1 MTADAK
7 GTVQGGTGQP
17 CPSPGPSAGS
27 GTGRTLGRKRV
38 VVVGAGLGGLSAAC
52 HLAGRGHEVVVVER
66 ADVPGGRAGLFETGG
81 YRFDTGPSVMTMTG
95 LLADVFAAAGAD
107 MADHLTLSPVD
118 PMYRACFADGSAI
131 RVRHGREAMTEEIR
145 RECGT
150 REAEAF
156 DRFCDWLGRLY
167 RLELP
172 NFINRSFDSPL
183 DLAWPVGPI
192 VQLVRMGG
200 FRRLNPVVESYF
212 SDQRLVKLFS
222 FQAMYAGLSPF
233 EALAVYCVITYMDT
247 VEGVYFP
254 AGGMHAIPTALAA
267 AAEKAGASF
276 VYGRSVERVV
286 RRAGTSG
293 PVTGVRLDTGEVVA
307 ADAVVLNPDLPVA
320 YRSLVPE
327 VEAPRTV
334 RKGHYSPS
342 CVVWLAGAR
351 GAWPEEAAHHNIH
364 FGAAWKGAFQALL
377 KDGTRM
383 PDPSI
388 LVTGPSSSDPSLAPE
403 GCSSMY
409 VLEPVPN
416 LDGRIDWVSERDR
429 LKDDLTARVAAL
441 GYPADVEV
449 ERFYDPTDWERQGM
463 ERGTPFALS
472 HKFFQSGPFR
482 PNNVS
487 RKVPGLV
494 FVGSGTV
501 PGVGVPMVLLSG
513 RLAADRVEEMGR

>member
-1 MTADAK
+1 M
-7 GTVQGGTGQP
+7 
-17 CPSPGPSAGS
+17 
-27 GTGRTLGRKRV
+27 RV

-66 ADVPGGRAGLFETGG
+66 ADVPGGRAGLWEEAG

-95 LLADVFAAAGAD
+95 LLGDVFTAAGAD
-107 MADHLTLSPVD
+107 MADHLTLAPVD
-118 PMYRACFADGSAI
+118 PMYRACFADGTAI

-145 RECGT
+145 RECGA
-150 REAEAF
+150 READGF
-156 DRFCDWLGRLY
+156 GRFCEYLTGLY

-183 DLAWPVGPI
+183 DLAWPLGPI
-192 VQLVRMGG
+192 IQLVRMGG
-200 FRRLNPVVESYF
+200 FRKLNNVVEDYF
-212 SDQRLVKLFS
+212 SDERLVKLFS

-267 AAEKAGASF
+267 AAEKAGVTF
-276 VYGRSVERVV
+276 QYGQAVERVV

-293 PVTGVRLDTGEVVA
+293 PVTGVRLENGEVIS

-320 YRSLVPE
+320 YRTMVPE
-327 VEAPRTV
+327 ADRPRTV

-342 CVVWLAGAR
+342 AAVWLAGVK
-351 GAWPEEAAHHNIH
+351 GAWPDDAAHHNIH
-364 FGAAWKGAFQALL
+364 FGHAWKGAFQALL

-388 LVTGPSSSDPSLAPE
+388 LVSGPSSSDPSLAPE

-416 LDGRIDWVSERDR
+416 LDGRIDWTHERGR

-441 GYPADVEV
+441 GYPSEVEV
-449 ERFYDPTDWERQGM
+449 ERFLDPTDWERQGM

-513 RLAADRVEEMGR
+513 RLAADRVEEVGG

>member
-1 MTADAK
+1 M
-7 GTVQGGTGQP
+7 
-17 CPSPGPSAGS
+17 
-27 GTGRTLGRKRV
+27 RV

-66 ADVPGGRAGLFETGG
+66 ADGPGGRAGLLEQGG

-95 LLADVFAAAGAD
+95 ILSDVFAAAGAD
-107 MADHLTLSPVD
+107 MADHLTLAPVD
-118 PMYRACFADGSAI
+118 PMYRACYADGTAI
-131 RVRHGREAMTEEIR
+131 RVRHGRDAMTEEIR
-145 RECGT
+145 RECGAQ
-150 REAEAF
+150 EAAAF
-156 DRFCDWLGRLY
+156 GRFCDYLTALY

-172 NFINRSFDSPL
+172 NFINRSFNSPL

-200 FRRLNPVVESYF
+200 FRRLNPVVEDYF

-222 FQAMYAGLSPF
+222 FQSMYAGLSPF

-254 AGGMHAIPTALAA
+254 TGGMHAIPRALAA
-267 AAEKAGASF
+267 AAEKAGATF
-276 VYGRSVERVV
+276 QYGQAVERVV

-293 PVTGVRLDTGEVVA
+293 PVTGVRLDTGEVVT

-320 YRSLVPE
+320 YRSMVPE
-327 VEAPRTV
+327 VDMPRTA

-342 CVVWLAGAR
+342 AAVWLAGVK
-351 GAWPEEAAHHNIH
+351 GGWPADAAHHNIH
-364 FGAAWKGAFQALL
+364 FGAAWKGAFKALL
-377 KDGTRM
+377 DDGTLM

-388 LVTGPSSSDPSLAPE
+388 LVSAPSSSDPSLAPA
-403 GCSSMY
+403 GCTSMY

-416 LDGRIDWVSERDR
+416 LDGRVDWVYERQR
-429 LKDDLTARVAAL
+429 LKDDLAGRVAAL
-441 GYPADVEV
+441 GYPSEVDVEY
-449 ERFYDPTDWERQGM
+449 FFDPTDWERQGM

-513 RLAADRVEEMGR
+513 RLAADRVEEVGR

>member
-1 MTADAK
+1 M
-7 GTVQGGTGQP
+7 
-17 CPSPGPSAGS
+17 
-27 GTGRTLGRKRV
+27 RV

-66 ADVPGGRAGLFETGG
+66 ADVPGGRAGLIEEGG

-95 LLADVFAAAGAD
+95 ILSDVFAAAGAD
-107 MADHLTLSPVD
+107 MADHLSFAPVD
-118 PMYRACFADGSAI
+118 PMYRACFADGTAI

-145 RECGT
+145 RESGG
-150 REAEAF
+150 READAF
-156 DRFCDWLGRLY
+156 GRFCDYLTDLY
-167 RLELP
+167 KLELP
-172 NFINRSFDSPL
+172 NFINRSFNSPL
-183 DLAWPVGPI
+183 DLAWPLGPI
-192 VQLVRMGG
+192 VKLVRMGG
-200 FRRLNPVVESYF
+200 FRRLDPVVRDYF
-212 SDQRLVKLFS
+212 SDDRLVRLFS
-222 FQAMYAGLSPF
+222 FQSMYAGLSPF
-233 EALAVYCVITYMDT
+233 DALAVYCVITYMDT

-254 AGGMHAIPTALAA
+254 AGGMHAIPRALAA
-267 AAEKAGASF
+267 AAEKAGATF
-276 VYGRSVERVV
+276 QYGQSVDRVV

-293 PVTGVRLDTGEVVA
+293 PVTGVRLDSGEVIT

-320 YRSLVPE
+320 YRTLIPE
-327 VEAPRTV
+327 VQAPRTV

-342 CVVWLAGAR
+342 CVVWLAGAK
-351 GAWPEEAAHHNIH
+351 GTWPAEAAHHNIH
-364 FGAAWKGAFQALL
+364 FGEAWEGAFPALL

-388 LVTGPSSSDPSLAPE
+388 LVSGPSSSDPSLAPE
-403 GCSSMY
+403 GCSSLY

-416 LDGRIDWVSERDR
+416 LDGRVDWVYERDR
-429 LKDDLTARVAAL
+429 LVEDLKARVTSL
-441 GYPADVEV
+441 GYPTDVQV
-449 ERFYDPTDWERQGM
+449 EHVFDPTDWERQGM

-472 HKFFQSGPFR
+472 HRFFQSGPFR

-513 RLAADRVEEMGR
+513 RLAADRVEEIGIR